1 MTHALQ
7 YLNQVPLAGLML
19 TVTFMTSSSALVAIR
34 SAADSNEPEISYGAA
49 YAVASVLA
57 TLAGQIVVLLV

>member
-19 TVTFMTSSSALVAIR
+19 TVTFGFLLGRVSWRGLSLGPAGGTLLVAILFG
-34 SAADSNEPEISYGAA
+34 AYGL
-49 YAVASVLA
+49 SFRERCS
-57 TLAGQIVVLLV
+57 